1 MDTEARCEINRFS
14 PTSYKLQQLWPL
26 VLHHCFPLSAHSHPV
41 VVFFQCAVGDILAI
55 FFSISDFWKQS
66 RPPPPSPAVLYFLTV
81 SVPPFHCLC
90 SRPLVRWAKSSYSQ
104 LDPIGLI
111 SPTVYLF
118 AFRCLISWGVVHLSP
133 STKHWLSVYFK
144 PLFTRGKLAEHLSPP
159 PALHVTFVRIY
170 SHSRRPHSLLSATEP
185 VIVWNTLRNSW
196 PLLALCSNYLMNG
209 SLLCFLQYF
218 TLDSRGQTWKQLV
231 TL

>member
-1 MDTEARCEINRFS
+1 MKLTDSVRLHTSCSSYDPLFS
-14 PTSYKLQQLWPL
+14 TIAFL
-26 VLHHCFPLSAHSHPV
+26 FPHTLILSSSSCSV
-41 VVFFQCAVGDILAI
+41 QSGTYWLFF
-55 FFSISDFWKQS
+55 FYFWKQPS
-66 RPPPPSPAVLYFLTV
+66 PPSVVLYFLTV
-81 SVPPFHCLC
+81 SVPPFHWLC

-144 PLFTRGKLAEHLSPP
+144 PLFTRGKLAEDLSPP
-159 PALHVTFVRIY
+159 PALRVTFVRIY
-170 SHSRRPHSLLSATEP
+170 SHQRRPHSLLSATEP
-185 VIVWNTLRNSW
+185 VIVRSTLRNSW
-196 PLLALCSNYLMNG
+196 SLLVLWSNYLMNG
-209 SLLCFLQYF
+209 SPLCFLQYF
-218 TLDSRGQTWKQLV
+218 TLYSRGQTWKQLV